1 MRRSKIVCTLGPA
14 VDSYE
19 QLKALIEA
27 GMNVARFNMS
37 HGTHSEHEERYHRV
51 RQASGETGHAVGV
64 LVDLQG
70 PKIRLETF
78 AEGPVEL
85 VRGDEFTITTEDVP
99 GDKSICGTTY
109 KGLPGDVSKGDQI
122 LINDGNVELR
132 VTEVDGQRV
141 KTIVIEGGV
150 ISDHKGI
157 NLPGTAVNVPALSEK
172 DVEDLRFSLRMGCDM
187 VALSFVRD
195 ADDVKDVHKVMDE
208 EGRRVPVIAKV
219 EKPQAVE
226 NMADVVAAFDAVM
239 VARGDLA
246 VEYPLERV
254 PMVQKRLIELCRR
267 NAKPV
272 IVATQMMESM
282 ITNSRPTRAEASDVA
297 NAILDGADA
306 VMLSAES
313 SVGAYP
319 IETVKTM
326 SKIVT
331 AAEEELLAK
340 GLQPLVP
347 GKKPR
352 TQGGSVARAACEIAD
367 FLDGKALVAFTQ
379 SGDTARRLSRYRAK
393 QPILAFTT
401 DESTRNQ
408 LTLSWGVE
416 SFLAPFVETTDAMVD
431 HVDAA
436 LLKLQR
442 YNEGDIMVITAGSP
456 PVSPARPTWCGCTTW
471 AGRRTA
477 DAACSH
483 MTRAAFGRDAGAA
496 LSTVTA
502 ERSRLILTTT
512 GWCPANECPPGAR
525 GSAQCQ
531 RERNVLPCAIRR
543 AALFSALKGAKS
555 QSSSTGSTQWTPDSS
570 PSPVRWNVQCSAT
583 PSRSTV
589 RRKVSDVRR
598 VIPFTTA
605 VTACAPRSRCTARR
619 GRSWSPVCA
628 QPQSFTPATLAP
640 KASSDSGIAVR

>member
-19 QLKALIEA
+19 QLKSLIEA
-27 GMNVARFNMS
+27 GMNVARLNMS
-37 HGTHSEHEERYHRV
+37 HGSHPEHEERYHRV
-51 RQASGETGHAVGV
+51 RKAAEATGRAVGV

-85 VRGDEFTITTEDVP
+85 VRGDEFVITTEDVA
-99 GDKSICGTTY
+99 GDKGICGTTY
-109 KGLPGDVSKGDQI
+109 KGLPGDVAKGDQV

-132 VTEVDGQRV
+132 VTEVEGPRV
-141 KTIVIEGGV
+141 RTLVIEGGV

-172 DVEDLRFSLRMGCDM
+172 DVEDLRFALRMGCDM
-187 VALSFVRD
+187 IALSFVRD
-195 ADDVKDVHKVMDE
+195 ADDINDVHKIMDE

-219 EKPQAVE
+219 EKPQAVA
-226 NMADVVAAFDAVM
+226 NMEAVVAAFDSIM

-246 VEYPLERV
+246 VEYPLEKV

-319 IETVKTM
+319 VETVKTM
-326 SKIVT
+326 SKIVV
-331 AAEEELLAK
+331 AAETELLSK

-367 FLDGKALVAFTQ
+367 FLGGKALIAFTQ
-379 SGDTARRLSRYRAK
+379 SGDTARRLSRYRTC

-401 DESTRNQ
+401 DEATRNQ
-408 LTLSWGVE
+408 LSLSWGVE
-416 SFLAPFVETTDAMVD
+416 SFVVPHVNTTDAMVD
-431 HVDAA
+431 LVDAE

-442 YNEGDIMVITAGSP
+442 YSESDTMIITAGSP
-456 PVSPARPTWCGCTTW
+456 PGVPGTTNMVRVHHLGGTAPTQ
-471 AGRRTA
+471 
-477 DAACSH
+477 
-483 MTRAAFGRDAGAA
+483 
-496 LSTVTA
+496 
-502 ERSRLILTTT
+502 
-512 GWCPANECPPGAR
+512 N
-525 GSAQCQ
+525 
-531 RERNVLPCAIRR
+531 
-543 AALFSALKGAKS
+543 
-555 QSSSTGSTQWTPDSS
+555 
-570 PSPVRWNVQCSAT
+570 
-583 PSRSTV
+583 
-589 RRKVSDVRR
+589 
-598 VIPFTTA
+598 
-605 VTACAPRSRCTARR
+605 
-619 GRSWSPVCA
+619 
-628 QPQSFTPATLAP
+628 
-640 KASSDSGIAVR
+640 

>member
-37 HGTHSEHEERYHRV
+37 HGSHAEHEDRYRRV
-51 RQASGETGHAVGV
+51 RQASADTGRAVGV
-64 LVDLQG
+64 LADLQG

-85 VRGDEFTITTEDVP
+85 VRGDEFTITTEDVA

-109 KGLPGDVSKGDQI
+109 KGLPGDVAKGDPI
-122 LINDGNVELR
+122 LINDGNVELK
-132 VTEVDGQRV
+132 VTGVDGSRV
-141 KTIVIEGGV
+141 ETIVIEGGV

-157 NLPGTAVNVPALSEK
+157 NLPGAAVNVPALSEK
-172 DVEDLRFSLRMGCDM
+172 DIDDLRFALRMGCDL

-195 ADDVKDVHKVMDE
+195 AEDVKDVHKVMDE

-219 EKPQAVE
+219 EKPQAVA
-226 NMADVVAAFDAVM
+226 NMEAVVLAFDGVM

-246 VEYPLERV
+246 VEYPLEKV
-254 PMVQKRLIELCRR
+254 PMVQKRLVSLCRR

-326 SKIVT
+326 SKIVV
-331 AAEEELLAK
+331 AAEQELLSR

-352 TQGGSVARAACEIAD
+352 TQGGAVARAAAEIAD
-367 FLDGKALVAFTQ
+367 FLGARALVAYTK
-379 SGDTARRLSRYRAK
+379 SGDTARRLSRYRAA

-401 DESTRNQ
+401 DEATRNQ

-416 SFLAPFVETTDAMVD
+416 SHVVDYVDNTDAMVEQ
-431 HVDAA
+431 VDEE
-436 LLKLQR
+436 LVGLNR
-442 YNEGDIMVITAGSP
+442 FNDGDTVVMTAGSP
-456 PVSPARPTWCGCTTW
+456 PGVPGTTNMVRVHHL
-471 AGRRTA
+471 G
-477 DAACSH
+477 
-483 MTRAAFGRDAGAA
+483 
-496 LSTVTA
+496 
-502 ERSRLILTTT
+502 
-512 GWCPANECPPGAR
+512 GAR
-525 GSAQCQ
+525 S
-531 RERNVLPCAIRR
+531 
-543 AALFSALKGAKS
+543 
-555 QSSSTGSTQWTPDSS
+555 
-570 PSPVRWNVQCSAT
+570 
-583 PSRSTV
+583 
-589 RRKVSDVRR
+589 
-598 VIPFTTA
+598 
-605 VTACAPRSRCTARR
+605 
-619 GRSWSPVCA
+619 
-628 QPQSFTPATLAP
+628 
-640 KASSDSGIAVR
+640 

>member
-14 VDSYE
+14 VDSHE
-19 QLKALIEA
+19 QLVALIEA
-27 GMNVARFNMS
+27 GMNVARFNFS
-37 HGTHSEHEERYHRV
+37 HGSHAEHQGRYDRV
-51 RQASGETGHAVGV
+51 RAAAKETGRAVGV
-64 LVDLQG
+64 LADLQG

-99 GDKSICGTTY
+99 GDKTICGTTY
-109 KGLPGDVSKGDQI
+109 KGLPGDVSRGDQI
-122 LINDGNVELR
+122 LINDGNVELKVLDVEGAR
-132 VTEVDGQRV
+132 VR
-141 KTIVIEGGV
+141 TIVIEGGV

-172 DVEDLRFSLRMGCDM
+172 DVEDLRFALRMGCDL

-195 ADDVKDVHKVMDE
+195 AKDVADVHRVMDE

-226 NMADVVAAFDAVM
+226 NMEDVVMAFDGVM
-239 VARGDLA
+239 VARGDL
-246 VEYPLERV
+246 EKV

-319 IETVKTM
+319 IETVRTM
-326 SKIVT
+326 SKIVQ
-331 AAEEELLAK
+331 AAEQELLSK

-367 FLDGKALVAFTQ
+367 FLGGKGLVAFTQ
-379 SGDTARRLSRYRAK
+379 SGDTARRLCRYRVA

-416 SFLAPFVETTDAMVD
+416 PHVVPFVNSTDEMV
-431 HVDAA
+431 A
-436 LLKLQR
+436 LVEQELVRLSR
-442 YNEGDIMVITAGSP
+442 FSEGDIMVITAGSP
-456 PVSPARPTWCGCTTW
+456 PGVPGTTNMVRVHHLGE
-471 AGRRTA
+471 ATA
-477 DAACSH
+477 
-483 MTRAAFGRDAGAA
+483 
-496 LSTVTA
+496 
-502 ERSRLILTTT
+502 
-512 GWCPANECPPGAR
+512 
-525 GSAQCQ
+525 
-531 RERNVLPCAIRR
+531 
-543 AALFSALKGAKS
+543 
-555 QSSSTGSTQWTPDSS
+555 
-570 PSPVRWNVQCSAT
+570 
-583 PSRSTV
+583 
-589 RRKVSDVRR
+589 
-598 VIPFTTA
+598 
-605 VTACAPRSRCTARR
+605 
-619 GRSWSPVCA
+619 
-628 QPQSFTPATLAP
+628 
-640 KASSDSGIAVR
+640 

>member
-19 QLKALIEA
+19 QLKSLIEA
-27 GMNVARFNMS
+27 GMNVARLNMS
-37 HGTHSEHEERYHRV
+37 HGSHQEHQGRYDRV
-51 RQASGETGHAVGV
+51 RKAAQDTGRAVGV
-64 LVDLQG
+64 MVDLQG

-85 VRGDEFTITTEDVP
+85 VRGDEFTITTEDIE

-109 KGLPGDVSKGDQI
+109 KGLPGDVAEGDQI

-132 VTEVDGQRV
+132 VVSVDGPRV
-141 KTIVIEGGV
+141 RSVVVEGGV

-157 NLPGTAVNVPALSEK
+157 NLPSAAVNVPAMSEK
-172 DVEDLRFSLRMGCDM
+172 DIEDLRFGLRMGCDM
-187 VALSFVRD
+187 IALSFVRD
-195 ADDVKDVHKVMDE
+195 ADDILDVHKIMDE

-219 EKPQAVE
+219 EKPQAVD
-226 NMADVVAAFDAVM
+226 NMEGVVAAFDSIM

-313 SVGAYP
+313 SVGHFP

-326 SKIVT
+326 SKIVV
-331 AAEEELLAK
+331 AAEEELLSK

-367 FLDGKALVAFTQ
+367 FLGGKALIAFTQ
-379 SGDTARRLSRYRAK
+379 SGDTARRLSRYRAC

-401 DESTRNQ
+401 DEATRNQ

-416 SFLAPFVETTDAMVD
+416 SFIVPWVDSTDEMVNL
-431 HVDAA
+431 VDEEV
-436 LLKLQR
+436 LKLKR
-442 YNEGDIMVITAGSP
+442 FDEGDSLIITAGSP
-456 PVSPARPTWCGCTTW
+456 PGVPGTTNMVRVHHL
-471 AGRRTA
+471 GT
-477 DAACSH
+477 
-483 MTRAAFGRDAGAA
+483 G
-496 LSTVTA
+496 
-502 ERSRLILTTT
+502 ER
-512 GWCPANECPPGAR
+512 
-525 GSAQCQ
+525 
-531 RERNVLPCAIRR
+531 V
-543 AALFSALKGAKS
+543 
-555 QSSSTGSTQWTPDSS
+555 
-570 PSPVRWNVQCSAT
+570 
-583 PSRSTV
+583 
-589 RRKVSDVRR
+589 
-598 VIPFTTA
+598 
-605 VTACAPRSRCTARR
+605 
-619 GRSWSPVCA
+619 
-628 QPQSFTPATLAP
+628 
-640 KASSDSGIAVR
+640 

>member
-19 QLKALIEA
+19 QLKTLIEA

-37 HGTHSEHEERYHRV
+37 HGSHPEHEERYHRL
-51 RQASGETGHAVGV
+51 RKASQETGRAIGV
-64 LVDLQG
+64 LADLQG

-78 AEGPVEL
+78 ADGPVEL

-99 GDKSICGTTY
+99 GDKTICGTTY
-109 KGLPGDVSKGDQI
+109 KGLPADVSKGETI
-122 LINDGNVELR
+122 LINDGNVSLQVIDVEGPR
-132 VTEVDGQRV
+132 VRC
-141 KTIVIEGGV
+141 IVIEGGV

-157 NLPGTAVNVPALSEK
+157 NLPGVAVNVPALSEK
-172 DVEDLRFSLRMGCDM
+172 DVEDLKFALELGCDM

-195 ADDVKDVHKVMDE
+195 AADVRDVHRVMDE
-208 EGRRVPVIAKV
+208 VGRRVPVIAKV

-226 NMADVVAAFDAVM
+226 NMEEVVLAFDGVM

-246 VEYPLERV
+246 VEYPLEKV
-254 PMVQKRLIELCRR
+254 PMVQKRLVEMCRR

-313 SVGAYP
+313 SVGQYP

-326 SKIVT
+326 SKIVQ
-331 AAEEELLAK
+331 AAEEELLSR

-352 TQGGSVARAACEIAD
+352 TQGGSVARAACEMAD
-367 FLDGKALVAFTQ
+367 FLNGKALIAFTK
-379 SGDTARRLSRYRAK
+379 SGDTARRLSRYRAA

-401 DESTRNQ
+401 EPATANQ

-416 SFLAPFVETTDAMVD
+416 SFVVPHVDHTDEMVD
-431 HVDAA
+431 LVDAE

-442 YNEGDIMVITAGSP
+442 YNPGDTMIMTAGSP
-456 PVSPARPTWCGCTTW
+456 PGVPGTTNMVLVHHL
-471 AGRRTA
+471 GN
-477 DAACSH
+477 D
-483 MTRAAFGRDAGAA
+483 
-496 LSTVTA
+496 
-502 ERSRLILTTT
+502 
-512 GWCPANECPPGAR
+512 
-525 GSAQCQ
+525 Q
-531 RERNVLPCAIRR
+531 R
-543 AALFSALKGAKS
+543 
-555 QSSSTGSTQWTPDSS
+555 
-570 PSPVRWNVQCSAT
+570 
-583 PSRSTV
+583 
-589 RRKVSDVRR
+589 
-598 VIPFTTA
+598 
-605 VTACAPRSRCTARR
+605 
-619 GRSWSPVCA
+619 
-628 QPQSFTPATLAP
+628 
-640 KASSDSGIAVR
+640 

>member
-37 HGTHSEHEERYHRV
+37 HGTHPEHEERYHRL
-51 RQASGETGHAVGV
+51 RKASEDTGRAVGV
-64 LVDLQG
+64 LADLQG

-85 VRGDEFTITTEDVP
+85 VRGDEFTITIEDVP

-109 KGLPGDVSKGDQI
+109 KGLPGDVSHGDQI

-132 VTEVDGQRV
+132 VTEVDGTRV
-141 KTIVIEGGV
+141 KTVVIEGGV

-157 NLPGTAVNVPALSEK
+157 NLPGAAVNVPALSEK
-172 DVEDLRFSLRMGCDM
+172 DIEDLRFALRMGCDL

-195 ADDVKDVHKVMDE
+195 ADDVRDVHRVMDE

-219 EKPQAVE
+219 EKPQAVA
-226 NMADVVAAFDAVM
+226 NMDAVVMAFDGVM

-319 IETVKTM
+319 IETVRTM
-326 SKIVT
+326 SKIVQ
-331 AAEEELLAK
+331 AAEEELLSK

-352 TQGGSVARAACEIAD
+352 TQGGSIARAACEIAD
-367 FLDGKALVAFTQ
+367 FLGGKALVAFTK
-379 SGDTARRLSRYRAK
+379 SGDTARRLSRYRAQ

-401 DESTRNQ
+401 DEGTRNQ
-408 LTLSWGVE
+408 LSLSWGVE
-416 SFLAPFVETTDAMVD
+416 SFVVPFVESTDAMVD
-431 HVDAA
+431 LVDGEVR
-436 LLKLQR
+436 KLRR
-442 YNEGDIMVITAGSP
+442 YDNGDLMIVTAGSP
-456 PVSPARPTWCGCTTW
+456 PGVPGTTN
-471 AGRRTA
+471 
-477 DAACSH
+477 
-483 MTRAAFGRDAGAA
+483 M
-496 LSTVTA
+496 
-502 ERSRLILTTT
+502 
-512 GWCPANECPPGAR
+512 
-525 GSAQCQ
+525 
-531 RERNVLPCAIRR
+531 
-543 AALFSALKGAKS
+543 
-555 QSSSTGSTQWTPDSS
+555 
-570 PSPVRWNVQCSAT
+570 VRVHHLGEQ
-583 PSRSTV
+583 
-589 RRKVSDVRR
+589 
-598 VIPFTTA
+598 
-605 VTACAPRSRCTARR
+605 
-619 GRSWSPVCA
+619 G
-628 QPQSFTPATLAP
+628 
-640 KASSDSGIAVR
+640 

>member
-27 GMNVARFNMS
+27 GMNVARLNMS
-37 HGTHSEHEERYHRV
+37 HGSHPEHEERYHRV
-51 RQASGETGHAVGV
+51 RKAAEATGRAVGV

-85 VRGDEFTITTEDVP
+85 MRGDEFIITTEDVP
-99 GDKSICGTTY
+99 GDKGICGTTY
-109 KGLPGDVSKGDQI
+109 KGLPGDVTKGDQI

-132 VTEVDGQRV
+132 VTEVEGPRV
-141 KTIVIEGGV
+141 KSLVVEGGV

-172 DVEDLRFSLRMGCDM
+172 DVEDLRFALRMGCDM
-187 VALSFVRD
+187 IALSFVRD
-195 ADDVKDVHKVMDE
+195 ADDINDVHKIMDE

-219 EKPQAVE
+219 EKPQAVA
-226 NMADVVAAFDAVM
+226 NMEAVVAAFDSIM

-246 VEYPLERV
+246 VEYPLEKV

-326 SKIVT
+326 SKIVV
-331 AAEEELLAK
+331 AAETELLSK
-340 GLQPLVP
+340 GLQPLVA

-367 FLDGKALVAFTQ
+367 FLGGKALVAFTQ
-379 SGDTARRLSRYRAK
+379 SGDTARRLSRYRTI
-393 QPILAFTT
+393 QPILAFTS
-401 DESTRNQ
+401 DPATRNQ
-408 LTLSWGVE
+408 LSLSWGVE
-416 SFLAPFVETTDAMVD
+416 SFVVPHVNTTDAMVD
-431 HVDAA
+431 LVDAE

-442 YNEGDIMVITAGSP
+442 YSESDTMIITAGSP
-456 PVSPARPTWCGCTTW
+456 PGVPGTTNMVRVHRL
-471 AGRRTA
+471 G
-477 DAACSH
+477 D
-483 MTRAAFGRDAGAA
+483 TR
-496 LSTVTA
+496 V
-502 ERSRLILTTT
+502 
-512 GWCPANECPPGAR
+512 
-525 GSAQCQ
+525 
-531 RERNVLPCAIRR
+531 
-543 AALFSALKGAKS
+543 
-555 QSSSTGSTQWTPDSS
+555 
-570 PSPVRWNVQCSAT
+570 VQ
-583 PSRSTV
+583 
-589 RRKVSDVRR
+589 
-598 VIPFTTA
+598 
-605 VTACAPRSRCTARR
+605 
-619 GRSWSPVCA
+619 G
-628 QPQSFTPATLAP
+628 
-640 KASSDSGIAVR
+640 